1 MLLRLIKKA
10 EANAEPNT
18 ILSEKAVEDF
28 IAGQVCCVFLMIIFI
43 K

>member
-18 ILSEKAVEDF
+18 ILETNNQNGGYKKINEKKRKRNTRE
-28 IAGQVCCVFLMIIFI
+28 
-43 K
+43 